1 MHLPLKCGDGCGN
14 WELGGGVQRKLIS
27 NNNLK
32 YGKKLPWSVWGGG
45 AQISPVSKNDIYSSR
60 INYINEG
67 TNNTNTR

>member
-1 MHLPLKCGDGCGN
+1 MVVVIGN
-14 WELGGGVQRKLIS
+14 WGGGVQRKLIS

-32 YGKKLPWSVWGGG
+32 YGKKLPWSVCVGGGG